1 MLTTAATSRVLT
13 HKTDLALGRRRAT
26 GDMADIGA
34 LVTNAQTL
42 CASDAG
48 LAELQTILDAN
59 KDGLAERGDACLAAL
74 ESGALRPDAH
84 ALAWIHLLCAVAG
97 PAPPR
102 DAPMH
107 ELDPAGEMDI
117 AGIGSQGSDQPPSQS
132 PAPSPA
138 PPAGAIPRSGDVD
151 MTSVERPRAL
161 HLTGDDAGGAAGDR
175 FVALASSLCASCP
188 RAHAT
193 RDPAKF
199 ARVCAELVAVA
210 VAKRRPA
217 SAIAPLLRAV
227 TIAAP
232 NSDHLTP
239 QHPCL
244 FRAALEAKMPD
255 AALETLNRRVYEVD
269 PKTTG
274 VAVTDYLRYCLHGG
288 EIYAALGKYEEACDM
303 LEHAVRAP
311 ASAVSEIVVEC
322 YKRLVLCSLI
332 ARDELSRF
340 PRHTA
345 SVVQRNLKSACSEYI
360 ALADAYKTRNGDVL
374 EAKAAEYRRVWARD
388 GLESLVNKAVKS
400 LAVGNVARLTRTYL
414 TLSLH
419 DIASK
424 AGLAGGA
431 AAAERTIVG
440 MIGTDEIRATVSQ
453 ADAVV
458 SFHDASGD
466 SFSTSSF
473 SAKLVSC
480 VEEAQEM
487 SERLRRADE
496 SVRSDRAFIAR
507 QAEASHGSLGGSLRG
522 MRVGGD
528 DYGDA

>member
-1 MLTTAATSRVLT
+1 M
-13 HKTDLALGRRRAT
+13 
-26 GDMADIGA
+26 
-34 LVTNAQTL
+34 TNAQTL

-74 ESGALRPDAH
+74 ESGALRPDEH

-117 AGIGSQGSDQPPSQS
+117 AGVGSQGSDQPPSS
-132 PAPSPA
+132 RSLAPSPA
-138 PPAGAIPRSGDVD
+138 PPGANPRSGDVD

-161 HLTGDDAGGAAGDR
+161 HLPGDDAGGAAGDR
-175 FVALASSLCASCP
+175 FAALASTLCASCP
-188 RAHAT
+188 RAHAA
-193 RDPAKF
+193 RDHAKF

-210 VAKRRPA
+210 VVKRRPA
-217 SAIAPLLRAV
+217 SAVAPMLRAV
-227 TIAAP
+227 TIATP
-232 NSDHLTP
+232 NPDHLTP
-239 QHPCL
+239 QHPHL

-255 AALETLNRRVYEVD
+255 AALATLNRRVYEVD

-274 VAVTDYLRYCLHGG
+274 VSVTDFLQYCLHGG
-288 EIYAALGKYEEACDM
+288 EIYASLGRHEEACDM

-311 ASAVSEIVVEC
+311 ASAVSEIVVKC

-332 ARDELSRF
+332 ARGELSRF

-360 ALADAYKTRNGDVL
+360 ALADAYRTRKPEVL
-374 EAKAAEYRRVWARD
+374 EAKAAECRRIWARD
-388 GLESLVNKAVKS
+388 GLENLARDAVKS
-400 LAVGNVARLTRTYL
+400 LVVGNVARLTRTYL
-414 TLSLH
+414 TLSLE
-419 DIASK
+419 DIARE

-431 AAAERTIVG
+431 VAAERTIVR
-440 MIGTDEIRATVSQ
+440 MIGDDEIRATVSQ
-453 ADAVV
+453 ADGAV

-466 SFSTSSF
+466 LFSTSSF

-528 DYGDA
+528 EHGDA